1 MLETVNKAI
10 NYNPKIKAQ
19 KSSYESTKENIKQ
32 VYSGIFPSIE
42 MNLSKGYKDI
52 DSKSSESTLNE
63 SLSPQD
69 FSINLEQNLY
79 TGGKLTAELNKAK
92 SQILIEKEILR
103 LTR

>member
-1 MLETVNKAI
+1 MNQ
-10 NYNPKIKAQ
+10 Q
-19 KSSYESTKENIKQ
+19 KKNIKQ

-69 FSINLEQNLY
+69 FSI
-79 TGGKLTAELNKAK
+79 
-92 SQILIEKEILR
+92 
-103 LTR
+103 